1 MGEMTSLPADSGRP
15 STLVHRFSRSERLV
29 HRSVAVLVLT
39 CITTAA
45 ILYNGFLSAPVGHRR
60 VVKLVHVFSG
70 CALPI
75 PILLGLAS
83 AAYRRDLGRLNRF
96 SPADWRWLRSRNRR
110 DATIPV
116 GKFNAG
122 QKLNAA
128 LSGGAIV
135 VLLATGTLMYFPNV
149 ARLSWRTGAT
159 FVHDWFALALGLLV
173 IGHITY
179 AMRDPGSRRGMR
191 SGSVTTT
198 WARTHHAAW
207 LEEIIAEEV
216 PPAAQPTTTRPLR
229 EQLDDSPTQ
238 V

>member
-1 MGEMTSLPADSGRP
+1 M
-15 STLVHRFSRSERLV
+15 LVARFSRTERLV
-29 HRSVAVLVLT
+29 HRAVAVLMLS
-39 CITTAA
+39 CIATAA

-60 VVKLVHVFSG
+60 IVKLIHVFSG
-70 CALPI
+70 YALPI
-75 PILLGLAS
+75 PILLGLVS
-83 AAYRRDLGRLNRF
+83 TAYRADLRRVNRF

-122 QKLNAA
+122 QKLNSA

-135 VLLATGTLMYFPNV
+135 VLLSTGTLMYVPDV

-173 IGHITY
+173 IGHISY

-191 SGSVTTT
+191 SGSVTTA
-198 WARTHHAAW
+198 WARKHHAAW
-207 LEEIIAEEV
+207 LDELLAAE
-216 PPAAQPTTTRPLR
+216 PSPTGPLG

-238 V
+238 VQRK